1 MVDFIPQ
8 NLFWGILIDIH
19 PMSIKLRFW
28 FDHWNLFY
36 LVKLMETIPE
46 DAVARQKMLLE
57 MQGREV
63 EQKEK
68 TSDEE
73 RYQWRK
79 GIGHNR
85 QQYK

>member
-1 MVDFIPQ
+1 
-8 NLFWGILIDIH
+8 
-19 PMSIKLRFW
+19 MSIKLRFW
-28 FDHWNLFY
+28 FNHWNLFD

-46 DAVARQKMLLE
+46 DAVARQNMLLE

-73 RYQWRK
+73 S
-79 GIGHNR
+79 H
-85 QQYK
+85 

>member
-8 NLFWGILIDIH
+8 GLFWGILIDIH

-28 FDHWNLFY
+28 FNHWNLFD

-46 DAVARQKMLLE
+46 DAVARQNMLLE

-73 RYQWRK
+73 S
-79 GIGHNR
+79 H
-85 QQYK
+85 